1 LKVPGGIDLN
11 LIREK
16 AKTKRLLLVV
26 SVIGVLLLAGC
37 SSAAPTGN
45 IVYEGNQ
52 TIPTLT
58 TGFGIYGSKVEFN
71 GVYPG
76 WSGTVP
82 LTIVNGQDRDRLFR
96 ISVVSPANPKTGYDA
111 LPQQYLYWITI
122 SQPTITVLK
131 GGNFQVPIT
140 LAMPA
145 DSDYKGKK
153 AEVRILVEDTTQT
166 GLVQIAVESRW
177 FIVTAD

>member
-1 LKVPGGIDLN
+1 M
-11 LIREK
+11 
-16 AKTKRLLLVV
+16 KRLPLIVFAV
-26 SVIGVLLLAGC
+26 GMLLLAGC
-37 SSAAPTGN
+37 PAPPAGISPGGTLPPPVNSSPTAN
-45 IVYEGNQ
+45 IVYEGDQ
-52 TIPTLT
+52 KIPNLAE
-58 TGFGIYGSKVEFN
+58 GFGVYGSKVEFD

-76 WSGTVP
+76 WSGTVS
-82 LTIVNGQDRDRLFR
+82 LTIVNGRDRDRLFA
-96 ISVVSPANPKTGYDA
+96 ISVISPSNPQAGYEA
-111 LPQQYLYWITI
+111 FPWQYLYWITI

-131 GGNFQVPIT
+131 GGGFQVPIT

-177 FIVTAD
+177 FISTAD